1 MGVPL
6 RAAAQ
11 KALVNGLVI
20 PAHPLALTSERK
32 LDERAQRALTRY
44 YAAAGAGGIAVGV
57 HTTQFEIR
65 EPRHGLLRPVLELA
79 AQSVR
84 EHEEKSGEGLVL
96 VAGVCGRTQQAVA
109 EASFARE
116 AGYDVGLV
124 SLAALADESDEAL
137 ISHCEAV
144 ASEIPVLGFY
154 LQSAV
159 GGRRLGYGFWRRF
172 VDIPRVVG
180 IKVAPFDRYRTLDVL
195 RAVGQSGR
203 ADDLALYTGNDDNI
217 VVDLLTE
224 YRLECDGEPVRLRMS
239 GGLLGHWAVWTKR
252 AVALLDEIR
261 QAVVTGA
268 PVPPQL
274 LSRAVEI
281 TDCNAAIFDAAHG
294 FAGCIAGIHEV
305 LRRQGLMQGTWCLD
319 ESVGLSPGQVEEI
332 DRVCAA
338 YPHLIDDDFVAQHR
352 DDWLS

>member
-84 EHEEKSGEGLVL
+84 EHEEKSGVGLVL

-137 ISHCEAV
+137 RLRLRNARKEA
-144 ASEIPVLGFY
+144 A
-154 LQSAV
+154 
-159 GGRRLGYGFWRRF
+159 RLCDY
-172 VDIPRVVG
+172 DYIVVN
-180 IKVAPFDRYRTLDVL
+180 
-195 RAVGQSGR
+195 
-203 ADDLALYTGNDDNI
+203 DDLDRATREVANI
-217 VVDLLTE
+217 VRSE
-224 YRLECDGEPVRLRMS
+224 GCRESRLEIDGLDLAALPADSDS
-239 GGLLGHWAVWTKR
+239 G
-252 AVALLDEIR
+252 D
-261 QAVVTGA
+261 
-268 PVPPQL
+268 
-274 LSRAVEI
+274 
-281 TDCNAAIFDAAHG
+281 
-294 FAGCIAGIHEV
+294 
-305 LRRQGLMQGTWCLD
+305 
-319 ESVGLSPGQVEEI
+319 
-332 DRVCAA
+332 
-338 YPHLIDDDFVAQHR
+338 
-352 DDWLS
+352 